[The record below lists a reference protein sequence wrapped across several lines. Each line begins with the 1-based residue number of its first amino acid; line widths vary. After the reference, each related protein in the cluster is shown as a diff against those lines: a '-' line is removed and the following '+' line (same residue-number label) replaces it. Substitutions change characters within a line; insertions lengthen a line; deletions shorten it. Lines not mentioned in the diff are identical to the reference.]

1 MEREYLRRQNS
12 GPQRHPQLYGSG
24 RRRRGGPPWIVWVL
38 LALVLIVLA
47 TVVIVKLT
55 TGGEAGLDEP
65 PESASSSFFY
75 SPPPESIPDP
85 TPTPQPPAAQE
96 PQAPQSE
103 PQDLGSL
110 MAADG
115 FGYAYYHFDEEAA
128 NQYILAVDAA
138 GRALSGT
145 AALYSLI
152 APTSMDVLLPE
163 EYLVQHNVNSS
174 DQRKALDRYLIPS
187 INAMNPEVKTVPLFE
202 PLRAHCGEALYYGSD
217 RTWTQL
223 GGYYAYVEFCKT
235 KGIEPAALDSFTK
248 EEYEGFLGGLSTE
261 AGEAYALEPDTVI
274 AYLPGGKTSLRYYDE
289 EGELAQWPVILNG
302 EGYDSSLLYL
312 IFAAGDH
319 AYKELVNEDLPEGPV
334 CVVVQDSFGNYFIP
348 FLTRHYQRVVVVD
361 CRYYE
366 GSVKELA
373 AEEGA
378 EDVILLNSL
387 FLTTDA
393 SAGERLAGLF
403 G

>member
-12 GPQRHPQLYGSG
+12 GPQRRPQLYGRG
-24 RRRRGGPPWIVWVL
+24 RGRGGPPWIVWVL
-38 LALVLIVLA
+38 LALALIVLA
-47 TVVIVKLT
+47 TVAVVKLT
-55 TGGEAGLDEP
+55 GGGEAPEEP
-65 PESASSSFFY
+65 PESAAPAY
-75 SPPPESIPDP
+75 SPPPESAPAPASAPDP
-85 TPTPQPPAAQE
+85 TPEPAAQT

-138 GRALSGT
+138 GQALSGT
-145 AALYSLI
+145 ASLYSLI

-187 INAMNPEVKTVPLFE
+187 INAVNPEVKTVPLFE
-202 PLRAHCGEALYYGSD
+202 ALRGHCGEAIYYGSD

-223 GGYYAYVEFCKT
+223 GAYYAYVEFCGA
-235 KGIEPAALDSFTK
+235 KGLEPAALDSFAK
-248 EEYEGFLGGLSTE
+248 EEYQGFLGGLAEE
-261 AGEAYALEPDTVI
+261 AGEAYALDPDLVA
-274 AYLPGGKTSLRYYDE
+274 AYLPGGKTSLRYYDDD
-289 EGELAQWPVILNG
+289 GELAEWPVILNG

-319 AYKELVNEDLPEGPV
+319 AYKELANEDLTDGSA

-348 FLTRHYQRVVVVD
+348 FLTRHYQKVVVVD
-361 CRYYE
+361 YRYYE

-373 AEEGA
+373 AREGA
-378 EDVILLNSL
+378 ADVILLNSL
-387 FLTTDA
+387 FLTSDS
-393 SAGERLAGLF
+393 SAVERLAGLF

>member
-1 MEREYLRRQNS
+1 M
-12 GPQRHPQLYGSG
+12 
-24 RRRRGGPPWIVWVL
+24 
-38 LALVLIVLA
+38 
-47 TVVIVKLT
+47 
-55 TGGEAGLDEP
+55 
-65 PESASSSFFY
+65 
-75 SPPPESIPDP
+75 
-85 TPTPQPPAAQE
+85 
-96 PQAPQSE
+96 
-103 PQDLGSL
+103 
-110 MAADG
+110 
-115 FGYAYYHFDEEAA
+115 
-128 NQYILAVDAA
+128 
-138 GRALSGT
+138 
-145 AALYSLI
+145 
-152 APTSMDVLLPE
+152 
-163 EYLVQHNVNSS
+163 
-174 DQRKALDRYLIPS
+174 
-187 INAMNPEVKTVPLFE
+187 
-202 PLRAHCGEALYYGSD
+202 
-217 RTWTQL
+217 
-223 GGYYAYVEFCKT
+223 
-235 KGIEPAALDSFTK
+235 DSFTK

-261 AGEAYALEPDTVI
+261 AGEAYALDPDTVT

-348 FLTRHYQRVVVVD
+348 FLTRHYQKVVVVD